1 MTTYEEHLLHRK
13 LRALSERGVLDE
25 RQRRLYRKLC
35 LRNTKRFPFSVFQK
49 AVFFQFPLAALPDL
63 LLLPCIIKFII
74 VNIILVFSCLT

>member
-49 AVFFQFPLAALPDL
+49 AVFFSVSSRSFTRFAPFTLYH
-63 LLLPCIIKFII
+63 
-74 VNIILVFSCLT
+74 